1 MNDSDQVKKSRRQSF
16 KKKEQKKTRKQ
27 NEQFPNLKK
36 SPANREFSF
45 QISLCE

>member
-1 MNDSDQVKKSRRQSF
+1 MNDSNQVKKSQSF
-16 KKKEQKKTRKQ
+16 KKKKKKKRKQ
-27 NEQFPNLKK
+27 NEQFSNKKK

>member
-1 MNDSDQVKKSRRQSF
+1 MNDSNQVKKSQSF
-16 KKKEQKKTRKQ
+16 KKRKKKRKQ
-27 NEQFPNLKK
+27 NEQFSNKKK